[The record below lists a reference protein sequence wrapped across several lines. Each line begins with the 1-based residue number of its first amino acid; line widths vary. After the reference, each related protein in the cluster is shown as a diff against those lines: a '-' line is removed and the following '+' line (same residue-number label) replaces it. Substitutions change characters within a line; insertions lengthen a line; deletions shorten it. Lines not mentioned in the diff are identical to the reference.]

1 MIAALAQEARLL
13 LAAVRYFTRIP
24 VPAWVGYSAEQ
35 TRLSARYFPLVGIL
49 VGGASAGVW
58 WLCQTF
64 LPGPVSLL
72 LAMIAGVAA
81 TGAFHEDGLADFC
94 DGFGGGADRAAVLR
108 IMKDSRVGS
117 YGVLGLVAV
126 LALKFAALSGLP
138 PKLLPLLLIAGHGLS
153 RSFALT
159 FLYTHPYAREESDAK
174 AAAFAPGIG
183 AGQLALAGVIG
194 LAPLLLLP
202 SALLLALLPLAALR
216 AWLAALL
223 RRRIG
228 GYTGD
233 CLGAAQQLSEALFY
247 LSALGLLWTS
257 T

>member
-1 MIAALAQEARLL
+1 MTADLLYEARLL
-13 LAAVRYFTRIP
+13 LTAVRYFTRVP
-24 VPAWVGYSAEQ
+24 VPAWVGHSAEQ

-49 VGGASAGVW
+49 VGAWSAGVW
-58 WLCQTF
+58 WLCQVF

-72 LAMIAGVAA
+72 LAMVAGILA

-94 DGFGGGADRAAVLR
+94 DGFGGGADRAAVLH

-117 YGVLGLVAV
+117 YGLLGLGAV
-126 LALKFAALSGLP
+126 LALKFAALSYLP
-138 PKLLPLLLIAGHGLS
+138 PALLPLVLIAGHGLS
-153 RSFALT
+153 RFTALT
-159 FLYTHPYAREESDAK
+159 FLYTHSYAREEADAK

-183 AGQLALAGVIG
+183 AVQLAVAGVFG
-194 LAPLLLLP
+194 LAPLALLPPVLLLG
-202 SALLLALLPLAALR
+202 LLPLAALR
-216 AWLAALL
+216 TWLAALL

-233 CLGAAQQLSEALFY
+233 CLGAAQQLSEVLFY
-247 LSALGLLWTS
+247 LAVLGLWTS

>member
-1 MIAALAQEARLL
+1 MIAVLTQEARLL
-13 LAAVRYFTRIP
+13 LAAVRYFTRVP
-24 VPAWVGYSAEQ
+24 VPTWVGHSADQ

-49 VGGASAGVW
+49 VGGGSAGVW

-64 LPGPVSLL
+64 LPAPVSLL

-117 YGVLGLVAV
+117 YGVLGLGAV
-126 LALKFAALSGLP
+126 LALKFAALSYLP
-138 PKLLPLLLIAGHGLS
+138 FKLLPLVLIAGHSLS
-153 RSFALT
+153 RFTAVT
-159 FLYTHPYAREESDAK
+159 FLYTHPYAREEADAK

-183 AGQLALAGVIG
+183 AAQLAVAGAFG

-202 SALLLALLPLAALR
+202 PVLLPGLVPVAALR
-216 AWLAALL
+216 VWLAALL

-247 LSALGLLWTS
+247 LAVLGLWTS